1 MYRLNV
7 KVTEEAT
14 AIIKAEAK
22 RLGCGMGTIIT
33 IWALEKKKEFDVL
46 TTMQMYKQQMN
57 EQENK

>member
-7 KVTEEAT
+7 KITEEAE
-14 AIIKAEAK
+14 AVIKSEAK
-22 RLGCGMGTIIT
+22 RIGTTLGTIVT
-33 IWALEKKKEFDVL
+33 LWALEKKKEFDVL